1 MDLKQLE
8 YFVRVAELGSFTRA
22 AIALDVAQ
30 PALSRQVR
38 LLEVE
43 LRQNLLTRNGRGA
56 IPTEAG
62 QLLLEHGRG
71 ILHQVALAREELGA
85 ARGALAGRVSIG
97 LPPSLSRLITVPLTH
112 AFRKA
117 LPQAQLTL
125 TEGFSLLMLE
135 GLRAGNLDMAVLYN
149 PDNSPDL
156 EVTTLHKEE
165 LVLIS
170 PRASVKPSGVKP
182 SGVKPSS
189 AGASPSKAAKPGAPP
204 AATTK
209 KNASITLDEVA
220 NLPLILPSRPNAFRI
235 LIEGE
240 MMAIGRKPSI
250 TLEVD
255 GLNAILNLVKE
266 GLGHAVL
273 PAYTLSNFDNVDPFA
288 VRSIHAPRILS
299 RLGLVWSSR
308 RAATATQKKAQEVV
322 RAVVSAAITA

>member
-22 AIALDVAQ
+22 AAALDVAQ

-85 ARGALAGRVSIG
+85 ARGSLAGRVSIG

-125 TEGFSLLMLE
+125 TEGFSLLMLD

-149 PDNSPDL
+149 PEKSPEL
-156 EVTTLHKEE
+156 EMVTLHKEE

-170 PRASVKPSGVKP
+170 PRASVKVAGVKPAGVKP
-182 SGVKPSS
+182 SNTESI
-189 AGASPSKAAKPGAPP
+189 ASKNAKAAPKP
-204 AATTK
+204 AAAK
-209 KNASITLDEVA
+209 KNTPITLDEVA
-220 NLPLILPSRPNAFRI
+220 NLPLILPSRPNAFRV

-240 MMAIGRKPSI
+240 MMAIGRTPSI

-299 RLGLVWSSR
+299 QLDLVWSSR
-308 RAATATQKKAQEVV
+308 RPTTATQKRAQEVV
-322 RAVVSAAITA
+322 RAVVSAAIAA